1 MSRMSF
7 ALKLMLTL
15 ALTVLVAVGTVAVL
29 VNMSADQHFQDY
41 VWMERR
47 PQLLTLVPTL
57 QEHYEAQR
65 NWAGAEDVLSSA
77 MPGGM
82 GMARRQG
89 RGSAQ
94 VGMENSGL
102 MVADAQ
108 GRVVVDPTGEAQGQR
123 LSARV
128 LGRSLPIESG
138 GRIVGYLV
146 TSSGSSEQAFIE
158 GLNRSIL
165 LAGAAAS
172 LVTILL
178 GVLLTRTVVR
188 PLRVVRDA
196 ARRIGLRDLAYRVP
210 VTSDDEVGDLARQ
223 FNDMAA
229 ALERDEELRKRMMA
243 DIAHELRTPLAVI
256 RGQVEALQ
264 DGVFELTPGS
274 ITPIHDQVLLLGR
287 LVDDLRD
294 LALAEAGR
302 LPLEVDQV
310 DTGELISRVVASF
323 QSQVHAKQV
332 RLGIEVAAA
341 LPVVCADAQRLE
353 QVLANLLSNA
363 LRHTPE
369 GGSIEV
375 KAWSEGQDVL
385 FAVTDS
391 GPGIA
396 SEDLPFVFDRFYR
409 GDRSRSRTDGGA
421 GLGLAI
427 TRQIVEAHG
436 GQISVLSPPR
446 QGASFTVRLP
456 AGGRDA
462 PEQDRARGSAK

>member
-65 NWAGAEDVLSSA
+65 NWAGVEDVLSSA

-310 DTGELISRVVASF
+310 DTGGLISRVVASF

-375 KAWSEGQDVL
+375 KAWGEGQDVL